1 MLLMVCAG
9 TIAPVMLPNAA
20 PKPTWLLL
28 AGYWV
33 PATYDLIL
41 LVQSVGVCSCPREG
55 MSAGG
60 RSPMMT
66 RSVL

>member
-9 TIAPVMLPNAA
+9 TIAPVMPNAA

-41 LVQSVGVCSCPREG
+41 LVESLVVRSCAHEG

-60 RSPMMT
+60 RSPIMM